1 MVKHRLFRTK
11 AELRK
16 ALKKDIKDREKMRK
30 RGNSTK
36 GITQV
41 IQRKKR
47 LLKAKRYWQD

>member
-1 MVKHRLFRTK
+1 MNRLFRTK

-16 ALKKDIKDREKMRK
+16 ALAKDIKDRKSMK
-30 RGNSTK
+30 KQGHSTK

-47 LLKAKRYWQD
+47 ILESKKYWK